1 MDTYTVHIDNNN
13 WFSVDSKV
21 IEFEKQ
27 TVRLVN
33 LRSIKGF
40 IGESFDLSDNKL
52 KELIKRYL
60 IYSSNVE
67 LLNIYSRKYNGHNW
81 FEIYTSQEN
90 SEKQAENHHGVITP
104 CSKLDQFYELSD
116 YIQISNEFDDS
127 KFMNNLKGSNGLLI
141 PSKLYE
147 KMNPQLPM
155 FQKIDINSVKFIP
168 LWYINGSLRSRAEFT
183 ELYTTFEILIHILSK
198 RFITFKSELLSIS
211 STEIQLSEAKGYTVS
226 DYLKLEKDSLAELLI
241 QKDKKID
248 DFNKLMKEV
257 REEMRDLKLTINNQ
271 SNKISDLKQSND
283 SLNSE
288 IIGLKDLNRD
298 LKQSNDS
305 LTSEITGLRVSN
317 IDLKQSNDSL
327 TSEIAGFKAS
337 NDSLTYEVQD
347 LKSRLNNVAENVSI
361 ISSTVVDNQ
370 NEMGYHLNRCLPDNY
385 ILTGCTD
392 EVFILI
398 NRLSL
403 NKEIREKFKGLGSD
417 YIILDSVS
425 CQLRDR
431 ESNLNK
437 HKYNKKEDKI
447 VFESDHG
454 NSLDFNKFV
463 QNHKDII
470 RPLND
475 VVDTDGKYIRKF
487 IIKETK
493 LEELTKELTKIVGES
508 NNPKDEL
515 MTINKNSAETIANPL
530 SKILESIQE
539 VKIENEKS
547 KLEIKDQITKL
558 HEKVDS
564 NHQEIKNELE
574 VIKNRYVTKEILE
587 KIFKCLP
594 NQIYFNHRY
603 RDFIFLANGR
613 IKFATR
619 MEKGEI
625 IEYEYLTLDILKNAV
640 FRFNKNV
647 YKPDSKRNNLIKN
660 EEIINL
666 CIIDE

>member
-1 MDTYTVHIDNNN
+1 METYTVHIDNNN

-168 LWYINGSLRSRAEFT
+168 LWYINSSLRSRAEFT

-198 RFITFKSELLSIS
+198 HFITFKSELLSIS
-211 STEIQLSEAKGYTVS
+211 STGIQLSEAKGYTVS

-283 SLNSE
+283 SL
-288 IIGLKDLNRD
+288 
-298 LKQSNDS
+298 
-305 LTSEITGLRVSN
+305 TSEITGLRVSN

-337 NDSLTYEVQD
+337 NDNLTYEVQD

-370 NEMGYHLNRCLPDNY
+370 NEMGYHINKCLPDNY
-385 ILTGCTD
+385 ILTGYTD

-437 HKYNKKEDKI
+437 HKYNKKEDKN

-487 IIKETK
+487 IIKETN
-493 LEELTKELTKIVGES
+493 LEELTKELTKIIGES

-515 MTINKNSAETIANPL
+515 MAINK
-530 SKILESIQE
+530 IQQ
-539 VKIENEKS
+539 
-547 KLEIKDQITKL
+547 KL
-558 HEKVDS
+558 
-564 NHQEIKNELE
+564 
-574 VIKNRYVTKEILE
+574 
-587 KIFKCLP
+587 
-594 NQIYFNHRY
+594 
-603 RDFIFLANGR
+603 
-613 IKFATR
+613 
-619 MEKGEI
+619 
-625 IEYEYLTLDILKNAV
+625 
-640 FRFNKNV
+640 
-647 YKPDSKRNNLIKN
+647 
-660 EEIINL
+660 
-666 CIIDE
+666 

>member
-1 MDTYTVHIDNNN
+1 METYTVHIDNNN

-168 LWYINGSLRSRAEFT
+168 LWYINSSLRSRAEFT

-211 STEIQLSEAKGYTVS
+211 STGIQLSEAKGYTVS

-283 SLNSE
+283 SL
-288 IIGLKDLNRD
+288 
-298 LKQSNDS
+298 
-305 LTSEITGLRVSN
+305 TSEITGLRVSN

-337 NDSLTYEVQD
+337 NDNLTYEVQD

-370 NEMGYHLNRCLPDNY
+370 NEMGYHINKCLPDNY
-385 ILTGCTD
+385 ILTGYTD

-437 HKYNKKEDKI
+437 HKYNKKEDKN

-487 IIKETK
+487 IIKETN

-574 VIKNRYVTKEILE
+574 DIKNRYVTKEILE

-619 MEKGEI
+619 MEK
-625 IEYEYLTLDILKNAV
+625 
-640 FRFNKNV
+640 R
-647 YKPDSKRNNLIKN
+647 RNY
-660 EEIINL
+660 
-666 CIIDE
+666 

>member
-1 MDTYTVHIDNNN
+1 MKNMIKNMNQTIIDQTSEIKDLKVSNN
-13 WFSVDSKV
+13 
-21 IEFEKQ
+21 
-27 TVRLVN
+27 
-33 LRSIKGF
+33 
-40 IGESFDLSDNKL
+40 
-52 KELIKRYL
+52 
-60 IYSSNVE
+60 
-67 LLNIYSRKYNGHNW
+67 
-81 FEIYTSQEN
+81 
-90 SEKQAENHHGVITP
+90 
-104 CSKLDQFYELSD
+104 
-116 YIQISNEFDDS
+116 
-127 KFMNNLKGSNGLLI
+127 
-141 PSKLYE
+141 
-147 KMNPQLPM
+147 
-155 FQKIDINSVKFIP
+155 
-168 LWYINGSLRSRAEFT
+168 
-183 ELYTTFEILIHILSK
+183 
-198 RFITFKSELLSIS
+198 
-211 STEIQLSEAKGYTVS
+211 
-226 DYLKLEKDSLAELLI
+226 
-241 QKDKKID
+241 
-248 DFNKLMKEV
+248 DF
-257 REEMRDLKLTINNQ
+257 KLTISNQ
-271 SNKISDLKQSND
+271 T
-283 SLNSE
+283 SE
-288 IIGLKDLNRD
+288 IVGLRVSNLD

-305 LTSEITGLRVSN
+305 LTSEIKDLKVSNNDFKLTIDNQTSEITGLKSTISN
-317 IDLKQSNDSL
+317 QSSEIAGFKL
-327 TSEIAGFKAS
+327 TINNQASEIAGFKAS

-425 CQLRDR
+425 CQSRDR
-431 ESNLNK
+431 ETNLNK

-487 IIKETK
+487 IIKETN

-594 NQIYFNHRY
+594 NQI
-603 RDFIFLANGR
+603 
-613 IKFATR
+613 
-619 MEKGEI
+619 
-625 IEYEYLTLDILKNAV
+625 
-640 FRFNKNV
+640 
-647 YKPDSKRNNLIKN
+647 
-660 EEIINL
+660 
-666 CIIDE
+666 

>member
-1 MDTYTVHIDNNN
+1 M
-13 WFSVDSKV
+13 
-21 IEFEKQ
+21 
-27 TVRLVN
+27 
-33 LRSIKGF
+33 
-40 IGESFDLSDNKL
+40 
-52 KELIKRYL
+52 
-60 IYSSNVE
+60 
-67 LLNIYSRKYNGHNW
+67 
-81 FEIYTSQEN
+81 
-90 SEKQAENHHGVITP
+90 
-104 CSKLDQFYELSD
+104 
-116 YIQISNEFDDS
+116 
-127 KFMNNLKGSNGLLI
+127 
-141 PSKLYE
+141 
-147 KMNPQLPM
+147 
-155 FQKIDINSVKFIP
+155 
-168 LWYINGSLRSRAEFT
+168 
-183 ELYTTFEILIHILSK
+183 
-198 RFITFKSELLSIS
+198 
-211 STEIQLSEAKGYTVS
+211 
-226 DYLKLEKDSLAELLI
+226 
-241 QKDKKID
+241 
-248 DFNKLMKEV
+248 
-257 REEMRDLKLTINNQ
+257 
-271 SNKISDLKQSND
+271 
-283 SLNSE
+283 
-288 IIGLKDLNRD
+288 
-298 LKQSNDS
+298 
-305 LTSEITGLRVSN
+305 
-317 IDLKQSNDSL
+317 
-327 TSEIAGFKAS
+327 
-337 NDSLTYEVQD
+337 
-347 LKSRLNNVAENVSI
+347 SI

-417 YIILDSVS
+417 YVILDSVS
-425 CQLRDR
+425 CQSRDR
-431 ESNLNK
+431 ETNLNK

-470 RPLND
+470 RPLNE

-487 IIKETK
+487 IIKETN

-594 NQIYFNHRY
+594 NQIYYNHRY
-603 RDFIFLANGR
+603 RDFIFLNNGR

-625 IEYEYLTLDILKNAV
+625 IEYEYLTLDILKDAV